1 MMTILACSS
10 AIINIKPTII
20 VVIFTIIVVVI
31 FIVIVVI
38 FTIIVVVIT
47 IITKM
52 GMLRCKST
60 LHLTRS
66 AGHDDG
72 QGDDWKK
79 L

>member
-10 AIINIKPTII
+10 AIINITATII
-20 VVIFTIIVVVI
+20 VVIFT
-31 FIVIVVI
+31 
-38 FTIIVVVIT
+38 TIIIT

>member
-10 AIINIKPTII
+10 AIINITATII
-20 VVIFTIIVVVI
+20 VVIFI
-31 FIVIVVI
+31 
-38 FTIIVVVIT
+38 IIVVVIT

>member
-1 MMTILACSS
+1 MMTILTCSS
-10 AIINIKPTII
+10 EIINITATII
-20 VVIFTIIVVVI
+20 VLIFTIIVVVI
-31 FIVIVVI
+31 FIV
-38 FTIIVVVIT
+38 IVVVIT